1 MKLIHDHYSIV
12 LYLLYS
18 IVTRPPRDNSSHNHC
33 PETHKCPLIIPFPQT
48 KWKHQL
54 VSNMPRAKTTP
65 FKTALTEHVHTVS
78 DAKGRKVPAI
88 SILWKPDAYNTITHN
103 AYKNKSNDAE
113 FCILFS
119 TFIHHHIDPK
129 TQKLVVNEGYGKNDT
144 RVISKNIRHAPAI
157 MEFFQEYEQYGKA
170 EAKQMTITIFDNPR
184 KQDSSGFLT
193 LTFNGGVELGDMPED
208 MKKMQYLHV
217 VNGLSPTT
225 PSTGSSLVKSFPQ
238 TEFVF
243 LQEDVDR
250 YIQFIKDVAVYYR
263 YLQEFNKEAS
273 SAKAVLKSSFK
284 QRLDVLAKKDQTGE
298 KGEMVGGSGITTVA
312 KKSDK
317 KKKSVEK
324 RTEEDPPSTSSTSQ
338 STQQTVKVSDKKK
351 RNGKRRQNESS
362 ASSDESVT
370 EKKRKLTSLAVTLE
384 AKKRDIV
391 KMSTEGKTSHKG
403 EKKNTGKSAVIKEV
417 TVIDEESGEKSD
429 VEGGEEEENDGECE
443 EDGADG
449 EESEEGNEDEEEDEE
464 ENDGEESSS
473 EEEGGSEN

>member
-1 MKLIHDHYSIV
+1 
-12 LYLLYS
+12 
-18 IVTRPPRDNSSHNHC
+18 
-33 PETHKCPLIIPFPQT
+33 
-48 KWKHQL
+48 
-54 VSNMPRAKTTP
+54 MPRAKTTP

-298 KGEMVGGSGITTVA
+298 KGIMVGSGITTMA

-391 KMSTEGKTSHKG
+391 KMSTEGRTSHKG

-429 VEGGEEEENDGECE
+429 VEGGEEEENYGECE